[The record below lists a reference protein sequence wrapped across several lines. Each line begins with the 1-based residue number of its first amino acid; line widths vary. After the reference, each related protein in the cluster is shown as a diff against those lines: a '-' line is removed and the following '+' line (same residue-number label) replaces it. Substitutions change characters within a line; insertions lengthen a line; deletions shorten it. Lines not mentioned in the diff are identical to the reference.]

1 MFSVSGMIR
10 NVSSPITVTNATTG
24 KQTTVFGTAC
34 IFFAFFCNNVS
45 TKRSTGSFF
54 QTISV
59 VIAFD
64 IGSFLRNVIS

>member
-34 IFFAFFCNNVS
+34 IFFAFFV
-45 TKRSTGSFF
+45 TMFKPKRRQVVFF
-54 QTISV
+54 KQ
-59 VIAFD
+59 
-64 IGSFLRNVIS
+64 FLSLSLLTLAVFYET